1 MRKQQAIQF
10 LKNNHLKLE
19 TVING
24 LNDHQIINDIISVK
38 WTPKDIIS
46 HISAWNINL
55 KNAIDELLKNKK
67 PWFINEEE
75 ITEAEFNEREV
86 QNRKDWSLNQI
97 IDEWQNS
104 YERLIQRIIR
114 LSESEWEHQSPYEW
128 TKDIPVTVSSLFDYM
143 YRGEG
148 HEGGHAKQI
157 EEFYEKEES

>member
-1 MRKQQAIQF
+1 MNKQQAIQF
-10 LKNNHLKLE
+10 LKNNHLRLE
-19 TVING
+19 TVVNG

-38 WTPKDIIS
+38 WTPKNIIS
-46 HISAWNINL
+46 HISAWNISL

-86 QNRKDWSLNQI
+86 QHRKDWPLNQI

-104 YERLIQRIIR
+104 YERLIQRIMR
-114 LSESEWEHQSPYEW
+114 LSEFEWEHQSPYEW
-128 TKDIPVTVSSLFDYM
+128 TKDMPVTVSSLFDYM

-157 EEFYEKEES
+157 EEFYEKKEN